1 MVMMRVYLN
10 VKKEYIHMYNKI
22 NNKMDKIYEVIDII
36 HKIYQILK
44 KNILYINSRL
54 FESLLLG
61 DLQLKYKLNTKI
73 NDTLNFMWYE
83 IYRKN
88 RKNKKNKI
96 SSNEVNTDK
105 LELLERMCNS
115 TYDIIHEANNEM
127 LKITINI
134 FELYEKDMDKVHSIN
149 SELKKIMIQLKQD
162 LKKIFNQEDLQYK

>member
-1 MVMMRVYLN
+1 
-10 VKKEYIHMYNKI
+10 MYNKI
-22 NNKMDKIYEVIDII
+22 NNKMDNIYEVIEII

-115 TYDIIHEANNEM
+115 MI
-127 LKITINI
+127 
-134 FELYEKDMDKVHSIN
+134 LYMRQ
-149 SELKKIMIQLKQD
+149 IMKC
-162 LKKIFNQEDLQYK
+162 